1 MFGYRMARPTPGT
14 AAAALE
20 DAVLAN
26 AGLELAAFGAVQ
38 LEGGR
43 RVGRLRLESTGM
55 TIAVEEQEGH
65 EHHERALRFR
75 FCLPPGAYAT
85 CLLREFMKCE

>member
-1 MFGYRMARPTPGT
+1 MFGYRMARPIAGT
-14 AAAALE
+14 AAAVLE
-20 DAVLAN
+20 DATLAN

-38 LEGGR
+38 MEGGR

-55 TIAVEEQEGH
+55 TIAVENG
-65 EHHERALRFR
+65 HERALRFR